1 MVFLNRGYFY
11 PMLIILSLVFLPMIA
26 LGILWLF
33 YAEDFMPL
41 VAITVVSIIYFSL
54 LIMARKIS
62 KSSKY
67 YLICHEDCLEINY
80 PNLAKKNELHFQ
92 IQNTDILQFDYC
104 KLFSMKA
111 WLLIPVF
118 DLPQCVFMTYMENN
132 TNVCKLIGYMEYADI
147 QKLAQ
152 KANVGLVVH

>member
-67 YLICHEDCLEINY
+67 YLICHEDCLEIN
-80 PNLAKKNELHFQ
+80 
-92 IQNTDILQFDYC
+92 
-104 KLFSMKA
+104 
-111 WLLIPVF
+111 WLIV
-118 DLPQCVFMTYMENN
+118 
-132 TNVCKLIGYMEYADI
+132 K
-147 QKLAQ
+147 
-152 KANVGLVVH
+152 